1 MTKQERAAYSELAFL
16 SDLIIE
22 SIENIESLK
31 KDKRMKKTK
40 LFIEYQSSLESVK
53 EFAEKINEIVFS
65 DPAVRNGVV
74 FQEATNKIQTIVRKA
89 VL

>member
-22 SIENIESLK
+22 SIENIEGLK

-40 LFIEYQSSLESVK
+40 LFIEYQSNLESVK

-65 DPAVRNGVV
+65 DPDVRNGVV

-89 VL
+89 IL